1 MIVFPN
7 DAEMVPI
14 PQCRDGRVVLLKFK
28 EGNKKL
34 FFWLQ
39 EPDSKKDKD
48 EELIKKVNEAL
59 NNPSR
64 GGSHTRG
71 GDDAEGMCPNFL
83 FVLFLFRLIKLI
95 FEHDLKVTS
104 PKP

>member
-48 EELIKKVNEAL
+48 EDLIKKVNEAL

-64 GGSHTRG
+64 GGSHARG
-71 GDDAEGMCPNFL
+71 GDDAEGKCPNFD
-83 FVLFLFRLIKLI
+83 FSVYFRLPFFKQ
-95 FEHDLKVTS
+95 
-104 PKP
+104 